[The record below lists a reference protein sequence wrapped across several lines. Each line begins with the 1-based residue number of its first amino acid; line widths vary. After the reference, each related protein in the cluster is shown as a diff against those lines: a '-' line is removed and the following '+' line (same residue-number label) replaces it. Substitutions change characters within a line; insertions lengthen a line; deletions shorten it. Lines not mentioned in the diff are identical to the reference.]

1 MTKKFATYRQRV
13 DQLNSL
19 SDSKIS
25 DGKFYDANSYRRMA
39 LKFESEWRQ
48 NHPSVCTSS
57 EVEDTFLRI
66 ISERKPQLVVEYGA
80 NLSPKD
86 VGSGFSMEK
95 DKADPSLGRF
105 SKWNLNTIG
114 YKPEESL
121 LGLECDGNISGI
133 TMPWIYFGMMFAN
146 FSTHVEDNHLFS
158 INYMHQ
164 GSPKTWYGVRSVLK
178 ILKIISYTF
187 MFQLHVRRTDISL
200 TRKKSTLEHRYHPL
214 RLRILTMFVRRFT
227 ARVEVCCVS
236 SISSS
241 LRIRF

>member
-39 LKFESEWRQ
+39 LKFEREWRQ
-48 NHPSVCTSS
+48 SHPSVCTSS
-57 EVEDTFLRI
+57 QVEDTFLKI
-66 ISERKPQLVVEYGA
+66 ITERKPQLVVEYGA

-86 VGSGFSMEK
+86 VGSGFSMDKNK
-95 DKADPSLGRF
+95 DDPSLGRF
-105 SKWNLNTIG
+105 ARWNLNTIG
-114 YKPEESL
+114 YKPEGSL

-164 GSPKTWYGVRSVLK
+164 GSPKTWYGVRN
-178 ILKIISYTF
+178 
-187 MFQLHVRRTDISL
+187 VR
-200 TRKKSTLEHRYHPL
+200 TRNTYH
-214 RLRILTMFVRRFT
+214 
-227 ARVEVCCVS
+227 S
-236 SISSS
+236 SIRSS
-241 LRIRF
+241 LRTRKVNEY